1 MNNINIEP
9 RLVLL
14 LKPSTYTDMS
24 KIEEKSD
31 CVPDFD
37 VPRLAATLSP
47 EKPNDEQ
54 KKIAKKV
61 EDKYGLLQNVK
72 FM

>member
-1 MNNINIEP
+1 MNNINTVP

-14 LKPSTYTDMS
+14 LKPLTDTDMS
-24 KIEEKSD
+24 KIVDDTDVDS
-31 CVPDFD
+31 VIDFD
-37 VPRLAATLSP
+37 VPRPATTLSP

-61 EDKYGLLQNVK
+61 EDK
-72 FM
+72 